1 MPVPVPTA
9 EAPAP
14 RRLLRDVVFDKMLA
28 AIGDGTLELGERLND
43 DELVRWLGV
52 SRTPVREAI
61 AKLADYGLV
70 DIEANRYTRIISPT
84 MDDFADTTTTAF
96 DVWGIVARRGIPAL
110 TSAQAKEVKTLLST
124 VERDK
129 SGALKP
135 DALVNFSRAMSIFAA
150 ASKSPSLERVLETV
164 GDRATLLFGI
174 ASRDVAFNISGVLMK
189 ALGKAVDDRDGKAG
203 AKAFLDTIDGM
214 GDYVS
219 SVAAAGVFPAATSSR

>member
-135 DALVNFSRAMSIFAA
+135 DALVNFSRAMFIFAA

-174 ASRDVAFNISGVLMK
+174 ASRDVVFNISGALMK

-219 SVAAAGVFPAATSSR
+219 SVATAGVFPAATSGR